1 MKTQFALSF
10 ALLGAAAAFGNLAD
24 PQISNFSVRQDPSRV
39 LRVAYTLD
47 EPAYVT
53 MEILTNGVS
62 IGSENIKLVTGDVNK
77 LVQAGNHIIEWN
89 ARRDWPDH
97 RIDTPSFSVEITAW
111 AADNP
116 PDVMDIDL
124 ENKAVAY
131 YQSVDAL
138 PGGGL
143 TNDIYRTTHLVMK
156 KVRAAG
162 QTFTMGS
169 PTDESSYRSSSEVQ
183 HRVALTNDYYLAIY
197 ETTRKQFA
205 TMGCTVAATYGA
217 QEDPYSGDDPDQA
230 PIGRIIYNN
239 LRGSTDNGIDWPTTG
254 TAVGGYL
261 ATIRTATGL
270 NLDIP
275 TEAQWEFACRAGTTT
290 AIYTGKGN
298 SAEWN
303 NPDVEPIAWFTG
315 TSGNKVH
322 AVGGKKPNDWGFYDM
337 YGNVRE
343 WCLDWS
349 GAYDASVTPSINPK
363 GPTSG
368 SYRVIRSSY
377 YYNGAKGMRSAFR
390 ESQVPGTGDTTYG
403 FRLCLTLP
411 QTSGTLATAAASA
424 SGGVLETTKLAPF
437 VSRDHIAE
445 ESDPTTF
452 STFEPATMI
461 YLR

>member
-1 MKTQFALSF
+1 MTKPAFILVALC
-10 ALLGAAAAFGNLAD
+10 AAVAMADPAD
-24 PQISNFSVRQDPSRV
+24 PQISAFSVRQDASRV
-39 LRVAYTLD
+39 VHIAFTLD
-47 EPAYVT
+47 ESAYIT
-53 MEILTNGVS
+53 MDVLTNHVS
-62 IGSENIKLVTGDVNK
+62 IGVDNFSNAVGDVNK
-77 LVQAGNHIIEWN
+77 LVPAGNRAITWE
-89 ARRDWPDH
+89 ARKSWPDK
-97 RIDTPSFSVEITAW
+97 RFNDGIVSVKLTAW

-124 ENKAVAY
+124 ENKTVAY
-131 YQSVDAL
+131 YQSVDFL
-138 PGGGL
+138 PQGGL

-169 PTDESSYRSSSEVQ
+169 PPDESQWRNTSEVQ
-183 HRVALTNDYYLAIY
+183 HRVSLTNDYYLAIY

-217 QEDPYSGDDPDQA
+217 QDTPYTGDDPEQA
-230 PIGRIIYNN
+230 PIGRILYNN
-239 LRGSTDNGIDWPTTG
+239 LRGAVTDGIDWPTTG
-254 TAVGGYL
+254 SAVGGYL

-270 NLDIP
+270 DLDLP
-275 TEAQWEFACRAGTTT
+275 TEAQWEFACRARTTT
-290 AIYTGKGN
+290 AIYTGKDN
-298 SAEWN
+298 ASEWN
-303 NPDVEPIAWFTG
+303 NTDVEPLAWFTG

-349 GAYDASVTPSINPK
+349 GAYDTSDSPTVDPK

-390 ESQVPGTGDTTYG
+390 ESQAPGTADTTYG
-403 FRLCLTLP
+403 FRLCLPLP
-411 QTSGTLATAAASA
+411 
-424 SGGVLETTKLAPF
+424 
-437 VSRDHIAE
+437 
-445 ESDPTTF
+445 
-452 STFEPATMI
+452 
-461 YLR
+461 